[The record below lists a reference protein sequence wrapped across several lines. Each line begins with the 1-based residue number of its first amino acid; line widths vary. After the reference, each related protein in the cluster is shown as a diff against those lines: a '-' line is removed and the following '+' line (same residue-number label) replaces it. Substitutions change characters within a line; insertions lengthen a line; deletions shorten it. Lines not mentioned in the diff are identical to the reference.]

1 MLRCD
6 PAAVNKAINIL
17 STGRRELQSRS
28 RVEVHSV
35 RIDQAPRVGRHA
47 LIFCT
52 QRFEWEHAVA
62 QKQQFNVRS
71 VAIFQ
76 GGDDELVWSVQ
87 SLVPAD
93 KLVYELKCSQFRDMA
108 LLEIC
113 PAAALSR
120 STRPRG
126 RFHTA

>member
-1 MLRCD
+1 M
-6 PAAVNKAINIL
+6 
-17 STGRRELQSRS
+17 
-28 RVEVHSV
+28 
-35 RIDQAPRVGRHA
+35 
-47 LIFCT
+47 IFCT

-76 GGDDELVWSVQ
+76 GGDYEIVWSVWN
-87 SLVPAD
+87 LVLAD
-93 KLVYELKCSQFRDMA
+93 KFVYKLGCTQQRGVA

-126 RFHTA
+126 RFHTT

>member
-1 MLRCD
+1 M
-6 PAAVNKAINIL
+6 
-17 STGRRELQSRS
+17 
-28 RVEVHSV
+28 
-35 RIDQAPRVGRHA
+35 RIDQAPMV
-47 LIFCT
+47 FCT

-76 GGDDELVWSVQ
+76 GRDYEIVWGVWNFV
-87 SLVPAD
+87 LAD
-93 KLVYELKCSQFRDMA
+93 KFVYELRCSQSRGVA
-108 LLEIC
+108 LPEIC

-120 STRPRG
+120 STSPRG